1 MHLILGDPTLRQLDL
16 NYTDSQRGVLTPFR
30 SSRSFAEPLLAGL
43 S

>member
-30 SSRSFAEPLLAGL
+30 SSPPASPFAATG
-43 S
+43 SC